1 MTSYYYLQ
9 LLQAACEEGLAEAL
23 GTQRVYFFAVAIN
36 AIPVEQR
43 VESVR
48 IPQRLII
55 NRDGSQTSRDP
66 RLVLLPQLFALL
78 LAALVS
84 SEMVRN
90 ALLLLDHIVHSIV

>member
-48 IPQRLII
+48 IAPT
-55 NRDGSQTSRDP
+55 GAP
-66 RLVLLPQLFALL
+66 
-78 LAALVS
+78 LAEVGR
-84 SEMVRN
+84 E
-90 ALLLLDHIVHSIV
+90 